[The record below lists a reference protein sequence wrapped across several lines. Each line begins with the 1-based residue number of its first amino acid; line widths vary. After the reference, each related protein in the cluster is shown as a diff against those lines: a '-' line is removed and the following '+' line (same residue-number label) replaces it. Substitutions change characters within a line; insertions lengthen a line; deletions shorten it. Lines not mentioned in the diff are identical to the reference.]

1 MAIQPLEPHQ
11 LTHRLDP
18 DSLGF
23 ACTSEL
29 SGFTG
34 VMGQQRAL
42 SAMEFGVAMQRFGY
56 NLYVTG
62 EPGTGRFR
70 LATEYLERQAETQ
83 PTPSDWA
90 YVNNFKESREPRII
104 ELPAGKGAEF
114 QKSIE
119 QLVDNLL
126 ATFPAVFEH
135 PTYQQRKTAIDLD
148 FSQRYDRA
156 IDEVERS
163 AAKRGIAVFRE
174 NGNISFTPMVEGKAL
189 DEAAFAQL
197 SEKDRDLFHEQVD
210 ILESELNDALV
221 GLPQWKRES
230 VEKLR
235 LLNRETIERAI
246 APLLEPLEELY
257 KDFSGVHQYIGEI
270 RENLYKTVLE
280 QLVDERLLD
289 TKEEAG
295 KRAWLIE
302 EYLPNL
308 IVTHEESGG
317 APVVFEPHPS
327 YKNLF
332 GHIDY
337 RSDQGMLN
345 TNYRLIFPGSLQ
357 QANGGYLIVDA
368 EKLLEEPFVW
378 PALKRALKS
387 NQLKIENPASELGL
401 ATITLAP
408 EILPLNVKVVMIGPR
423 EVYYLLAELDPDFND
438 LFRVLVDFDG
448 HVPRTQE
455 SVALFAQT
463 VRARTEREGYSHLS
477 AEACARLVEY
487 SSRLA
492 EHQRRLSARLDAVME
507 VVAEADFLCRGR
519 KVERIERDQIEEA
532 VYHREQRSGR
542 LREQLLD
549 DLLDGIVLMDV
560 AGHAV
565 GRVNGLTVLQIG
577 DSSFG
582 NPARISATV
591 FPGYKGVVD
600 IEREVN
606 LGQAIHS
613 KGVMILSGYLGNRF
627 ARDFPLA
634 ISANLA
640 MEQSYG
646 YIDGDSASA
655 AELCALISALT
666 RIPLRQDLSIT
677 GSLNQ
682 HGEIQAIGG
691 VNEKIEGFFAL
702 CKARGLSGSQGVIIP
717 RANVINLMLRDEVLE
732 AVSSGRFAIY
742 AVGHVDEALELL
754 TEREAGRENER
765 GLFEP
770 GTVNGAV
777 VKRLKAFSDI
787 SRTQGGDE

>member
-1 MAIQPLEPHQ
+1 MSIQPLSLHQ

-18 DSLGF
+18 ESLGF
-23 ACTSEL
+23 QCTSEL
-29 SGFTG
+29 CSFSG

-62 EPGTGRFR
+62 EQGTGRFR
-70 LATEYLERQAETQ
+70 LATEYLQSQACKQ
-83 PTPSDWA
+83 ATPSDWA
-90 YVNNFKESREPRII
+90 YVNNFKENREPRII
-104 ELPAGKGAEF
+104 ELPAGKGESF
-114 QKSIE
+114 RQDIE

-135 PTYQQRKTAIDLD
+135 PSYQQRKTVIDLD

-156 IDEVERS
+156 IDDVERA

-174 NGNISFTPMVEGKAL
+174 NGNISFTPMVDGKAL

-197 SEKDRDLFHEQVD
+197 SEQERDIFHEQVD
-210 ILESELNDALV
+210 ILESLLNDALV
-221 GLPQWKRES
+221 ELPQWKRES

-246 APLLEPLEELY
+246 TPLLEPLEQSYSDYARVL
-257 KDFSGVHQYIGEI
+257 QYIHEI
-270 RENLYKTVLE
+270 QENLYKTVLE
-280 QLVDERLLD
+280 QLVDERLMD
-289 TKEEAG
+289 TKEEAN

-302 EYLPNL
+302 EYLPNV
-308 IVTHEESGG
+308 IVTHQEDSG

-332 GHIDY
+332 GRIDY
-337 RSDQGMLN
+337 RSDQGMLS

-378 PALKRALKS
+378 PALKRALKA
-387 NQLKIENPASELGL
+387 NQLRIENPASELGL
-401 ATITLAP
+401 TTTTLSP

-455 SVALFAQT
+455 SIALFSQT
-463 VRARTEREGYSHLS
+463 VRARTESEGYHHLS

-492 EHQRRLSARLDAVME
+492 EHQRRISARLDAVME

-519 KVERIERDQIEEA
+519 NIERIERDHIEEA
-532 VYHREQRSGR
+532 IYHREQRSGR
-542 LREQLLD
+542 LREQLLE

-565 GRVNGLTVLQIG
+565 GRVNGLTVLQVG

-627 ARDFPLA
+627 AREFPLA

-666 RIPLRQDLSIT
+666 RIPLRQDLAIT

-702 CKARGLSGSQGVIIP
+702 CKARRLSGTQGVIIP
-717 RANVINLMLRDEVLE
+717 RANVINLMLRDEILQ
-732 AVSSGRFAIY
+732 AVEEGKFRIY
-742 AVGHVDEALELL
+742 AISHVDEALELL
-754 TEREAGRENER
+754 TDRDAGKENDS
-765 GLFEP
+765 GQFEP
-770 GTVNGAV
+770 GTVNGVV
-777 VKRLKAFSDI
+777 VKRLRAFSDI
-787 SRTQGGDE
+787 SRAHGDE